1 MTCFSFSGTG
11 NGVAGVEWRYF
22 DEAAFVQGNTLKVS
36 GDNCLLTNIARIT
49 FYGNLWLPPSMDNIE
64 ANVCIQAGE
73 DAYARNKFNQAASDK
88 VGIIDGS
95 KIFATR
101 ELIETG

>member
-1 MTCFSFSGTG
+1 MRPSQHFSFSGTG

-36 GDNCLLTNIARIT
+36 EGNCLLTNIARIT

-64 ANVCIQAGE
+64 ANV
-73 DAYARNKFNQAASDK
+73 
-88 VGIIDGS
+88 
-95 KIFATR
+95 
-101 ELIETG
+101 